1 MIKSKYIHWVVMMAT
16 VVVLGISTLL
26 IGYASDTTVTEGM
39 TMGYSNFIFNGDVI
53 SLNIIADPI
62 AWSTM
67 LENATAETYIMV
79 DVVINGKEIKNVGIR
94 PKGNSSLSQVAR
106 DDTTDRFSFRIKF
119 DQYIKGQ
126 TFMGLDAMVI
136 NNMIGDNSYMKEYLS
151 YDIMAYM
158 EVETPLYGFTDVF
171 VNGEAWGF
179 YLAIELYD
187 DSYQSRVYGNTSG
200 NLYNVK
206 SMDIGGNQ
214 MDANQAQR
222 PQGDVFSSDPA
233 AFMNPDMLN
242 ARTREGV
249 ALDGFKPERG
259 EAVEGREGIV
269 GRGGMGM
276 GNRGNTGGDLQYS
289 DDLITSYAAIF
300 ENGVGKIGESDQKK
314 VIEALKHLNEGEVLE
329 AYWDVDAILRYMA
342 AHTVVVNLDSYS
354 SNMAQNFYLYEKDG
368 VLTILPWD
376 YNLAFGGFS
385 SNSMTEVVNF
395 PIDTPVS
402 GVTMEERP
410 LFNILLSQEAYKAT
424 YHEYLNAIVSDYFQE
439 DQWAKKIETLD
450 QLIGAYVEKDPT
462 AFCTYEAYKKAIDTL
477 TTLGTLRSE
486 SILGQLE
493 GTIPSTNETQETA
506 KEKLIQA
513 DTLSLEDLGSMG
525 GGRNSGKMA
534 IFDQVEMD

>member
-1 MIKSKYIHWVVMMAT
+1 MIISKYIHWIVMMAT
-16 VVVLGISTLL
+16 VMALGISSLL
-26 IGYASDTTVTEGM
+26 IGYASDITSSEGVTM
-39 TMGYSNFIFNGDVI
+39 DYADFVFNGDVI
-53 SLNIIADPI
+53 SLDIIADPTV
-62 AWSTM
+62 WSTM

-106 DDTTDRFSFRIKF
+106 DDTSDRFSFRLKF

-126 TFMGLDAMVI
+126 TFMGLDTMVI

-158 EVETPLYGFTDVF
+158 EVATPLYGFTDVS
-171 VNGEAWGF
+171 VNGETWGL
-179 YLAIELYD
+179 YLAIELYN
-187 DSYQSRVYGNTSG
+187 DSYQNRVYGNSGG

-222 PQGDVFSSDPA
+222 PQDEVFSNA
-233 AFMNPDMLN
+233 AVMNPDMQA

-249 ALDGFKPERG
+249 ALDDIKPERG

-269 GRGGMGM
+269 GRGMGM
-276 GNRGNTGGDLQYS
+276 GNRGNTGGDLKYT

-300 ENGVGKIGESDQKK
+300 ENSVGKIGESDQKK
-314 VIEALKHLNEGEVLE
+314 VIEALKHLQEGEELE
-329 AYWDVDAILRYMA
+329 RYWDVDAILRYMA

-354 SNMAQNFYLYEKDG
+354 SNMAQNYYIYEKDG
-368 VLTILPWD
+368 ELTILPWD

-385 SNSMTEVVNF
+385 SNSVTEVVNF

-424 YHEYLNAIVSDYFQE
+424 YHKYLETIVSDYLKQG
-439 DQWAKKIETLD
+439 QWAKKIEKLD
-450 QLIGAYVEKDPT
+450 HLIGTYVEKDPS
-462 AFCTYEAYKKAIDTL
+462 AFCTYEEYKKAIDTL
-477 TTLGTLRSE
+477 TNLGTLRSE

-493 GTIPSTNETQETA
+493 GAIPSTNTTQETA

-513 DTLSLEDLGSMG
+513 DHLSIEDLGSMG
-525 GGRNSGKMA
+525 GGGNPGKMA
-534 IFDQVEMD
+534 IFDQVKTD

>member
-1 MIKSKYIHWVVMMAT
+1 MIKSKYIHWIVMMAT
-16 VVVLGISTLL
+16 VMALGISTLL
-26 IGYASDTTVTEGM
+26 IGYAFDTTSSESVTM
-39 TMGYSNFIFNGDVI
+39 DYADFVFNGDVI
-53 SLNIIADPI
+53 SLDIIADPT

-106 DDTTDRFSFRIKF
+106 DDTSDRFSFRLKF

-126 TFMGLDAMVI
+126 TFMGLDTMVM

-158 EVETPLYGFTDVF
+158 EVDTPLYGFTDVS
-171 VNGEAWGF
+171 VNGETWGF
-179 YLAIELYD
+179 YLAVELYD

-206 SMDIGGNQ
+206 SMDIGSNH

-222 PQGDVFSSDPA
+222 PQGNTSSSGSA
-233 AFMNPDMLN
+233 VVMNPGMQD

-249 ALDGFKPERG
+249 VSDEFIPKRG
-259 EAVEGREGIV
+259 EGVEGREGIV
-269 GRGGMGM
+269 GRGMGM
-276 GNRGNTGGDLQYS
+276 GNNGNTGGDLKYT
-289 DDLITSYAAIF
+289 DDLMTSYAAIF

-314 VIEALKHLNEGEVLE
+314 VIEALKHLQEGEELE
-329 AYWDVDAILRYMA
+329 KYWDVDVILRYMA

-354 SNMAQNFYLYEKDG
+354 SNMAQNYYIYENDG
-368 VLTILPWD
+368 KLTILPWD

-410 LFNILLSQEAYKAT
+410 LFNILLSQETYKAT
-424 YHEYLNAIVSDYFQE
+424 YHEYLETIVSDYLKQG
-439 DQWAKKIETLD
+439 QWAKKIETLD
-450 QLIGAYVEKDPT
+450 QLIGVYVEKDPS
-462 AFCTYEAYKKAIDTL
+462 AFCTYEEYKQAIDTL
-477 TTLGTLRSE
+477 TNLGTLRSE

-493 GTIPSTNETQETA
+493 GAIPSTNTTQETA

-513 DTLSLEDLGSMG
+513 DHLSIEDLGSMG
-525 GGRNSGKMA
+525 GGGNSGKMA
-534 IFDQVEMD
+534 IFDQAKTD

>member
-1 MIKSKYIHWVVMMAT
+1 MMAT
-16 VVVLGISTLL
+16 VMALGISTLL
-26 IGYASDTTVTEGM
+26 IGYASDTADTKGM

-53 SLNIIADPI
+53 SLDIIADPI

-67 LENATAETYIMV
+67 LENATTETYIMV
-79 DVVINGKEIKNVGIR
+79 DVVINGIEMKNVGIR
-94 PKGNSSLSQVAR
+94 PKGNSSLSQVDR

-158 EVETPLYGFTDVF
+158 EVETPLYGFTDVS

-179 YLAIELYD
+179 YLAVELYD

-214 MDANQAQR
+214 MDANQVQR
-222 PQGDVFSSDPA
+222 PQGDVISSEQA
-233 AFMNPDMLN
+233 AFMNPDMQN

-249 ALDGFKPERG
+249 ALDDDRPERG
-259 EAVEGREGIV
+259 EGIEGREGIA

-314 VIEALKHLNEGEVLE
+314 VIEALKHLQEGERLE

-368 VLTILPWD
+368 VLTVLPWD

-385 SNSMTEVVNF
+385 SNSMTEVINF

-424 YHEYLNAIVSDYFQE
+424 YHEYLNAIVSDYFQQ
-439 DQWAKKIETLD
+439 DQWAKKIEKLD

-477 TTLGTLRSE
+477 TTLGTLRSD

-493 GTIPSTNETQETA
+493 GTIPSTNETQEKA
-506 KEKLIQA
+506 KDKLIQA

-534 IFDQVEMD
+534 IFDQEQTN

>member
-1 MIKSKYIHWVVMMAT
+1 MIISKYIHWIVMMAT
-16 VVVLGISTLL
+16 VMALGISSLL
-26 IGYASDTTVTEGM
+26 IGYASDITSSEGVTM
-39 TMGYSNFIFNGDVI
+39 DYADFVFNGDVI
-53 SLNIIADPI
+53 SLDIIADPTV
-62 AWSTM
+62 WSTM

-106 DDTTDRFSFRIKF
+106 DDTSDRFSFRLKF

-126 TFMGLDAMVI
+126 TFMGLDTMVI

-158 EVETPLYGFTDVF
+158 EVATPLYGFTDVS
-171 VNGEAWGF
+171 VNGETWGL
-179 YLAIELYD
+179 YLAIELYN
-187 DSYQSRVYGNTSG
+187 DSYQNRVYGNSGG

-222 PQGDVFSSDPA
+222 PQDEVFSSA
-233 AFMNPDMLN
+233 AVMNPDMQA

-249 ALDGFKPERG
+249 ALDDIKPERG

-269 GRGGMGM
+269 GRGMGM
-276 GNRGNTGGDLQYS
+276 GNRGNTGGDLKYT

-300 ENGVGKIGESDQKK
+300 ENSVGKIGESDQKK
-314 VIEALKHLNEGEVLE
+314 VIEALKHLQEGEELE
-329 AYWDVDAILRYMA
+329 RYWDVDAILRYMA

-354 SNMAQNFYLYEKDG
+354 SNMAQNYYIYEKDG
-368 VLTILPWD
+368 ELTILPWD

-385 SNSMTEVVNF
+385 SNSVTEVVNF

-402 GVTMEERP
+402 GITMEERP

-424 YHEYLNAIVSDYFQE
+424 YHKYLETIVSDYLKQG
-439 DQWAKKIETLD
+439 QWAKKIETLD
-450 QLIGAYVEKDPT
+450 HLIGTYVEKDPS
-462 AFCTYEAYKKAIDTL
+462 AFCTYEEYKKAIDTL
-477 TTLGTLRSE
+477 TNLGTLRSE

-493 GTIPSTNETQETA
+493 GAIPSTNTTQETA

-513 DTLSLEDLGSMG
+513 DHLSFEDLGSMG
-525 GGRNSGKMA
+525 GGGNPGKMA
-534 IFDQVEMD
+534 IFDQVKTD